1 MPFRSFGPLE
11 LILILVLV
19 MLVFGVG
26 KLPEIGKMM
35 GKAVKE
41 FRGSTDD
48 NKEDLGASVK
58 DKKEQLEE
66 SNYLIF
72 LSKPIWTSKY

>member
-11 LILILVLV
+11 LILILLLV
-19 MLVFGVG
+19 MLIFGVG

-41 FRGSTDD
+41 FRGSADEKKDD
-48 NKEDLGASVK
+48 SGPSVN
-58 DKKEQLEE
+58 E
-66 SNYLIF
+66 SKNE
-72 LSKPIWTSKY
+72 

>member
-1 MPFRSFGPLE
+1 MRFRSFGPLE

-48 NKEDLGASVK
+48 IKEDLGASVK
-58 DKKEQLEE
+58 DSKKE
-66 SNYLIF
+66 
-72 LSKPIWTSKY
+72 